1 MRPTPYGC
9 SGQLPLPASGYRL
22 SVIGFRLPAI
32 AVIGYRMP
40 ARFIRFNA
48 VGLLGFV
55 LQLAVL
61 AALVHGGVH
70 YLAATVIAVEAAILH
85 NFVWHERWTWRDRT
99 SAPSARLRRLA
110 GFHVLNGT
118 VSLGGNFLLM
128 RLLVGAWG
136 MPPLAANLIAVLACS
151 LVNFWLG
158 DRLVFSPRIEV
169 PVDFE
174 EEKRCVL

>member
-1 MRPTPYGC
+1 
-9 SGQLPLPASGYRL
+9 
-22 SVIGFRLPAI
+22 
-32 AVIGYRMP
+32 
-40 ARFIRFNA
+40 
-48 VGLLGFV
+48 
-55 LQLAVL
+55 
-61 AALVHGGVH
+61 
-70 YLAATVIAVEAAILH
+70 
-85 NFVWHERWTWRDRT
+85 
-99 SAPSARLRRLA
+99 
-110 GFHVLNGT
+110 
-118 VSLGGNFLLM
+118 M